1 MTIAKRPPEMSGER
15 RITFGG
21 YDREGTL
28 HELVA
33 VRPDGGGW
41 QLRDIT
47 AEAMTTI
54 ETFAIDEDVAAV
66 RAIADMYF
74 AEMRI

>member
-1 MTIAKRPPEMSGER
+1 MTITTRSPEMSGER

-21 YDREGTL
+21 YDRDGTV

-47 AEAMTTI
+47 AEAVTMI
-54 ETFAIDEDVAAV
+54 ETFAVDEGVAAV
-66 RAIADMYF
+66 RAVADMYL